1 MFFIIPVGSEE
12 GVRRLPFVTIGLIIV
27 NCIIWVI
34 SALIISTQTKALE
47 RKQEEILE
55 FLAPHQFTIIENAPE
70 LFYVRDPETVFQKI
84 ENLNLFPAE
93 SEETRRWHQLIAEW
107 QEMNNRFL
115 YRQFGFTPRYFNLFN
130 LITYMFLHAGF
141 FHLLFNMLYLWMVG
155 CNIED
160 DWSWKIF
167 LGLYLISGA
176 AAGLMHAGVFPHS
189 ATPLIGAS
197 GAIAGIMGAFM
208 IRHFKTR
215 IRFAYFVWLFIT
227 RPFYGTFPLY
237 AGIALPIWFLG
248 QFISIKLYAGL
259 ESGTAYWAHVG
270 GFMFGA
276 AVGTA
281 FKFLGIEKK
290 YIAPMVEDSF
300 ERLKMSPKMKE
311 ADRLLE
317 SGDRVRARELLRQ
330 VIREEPDNTDA
341 GQILARLCLEMD
353 QRNEAA
359 DWYNLTMERLL
370 QRSDITAAA
379 SVFEEINENNLTEAV
394 SEKNLYH
401 LGQAQEKAGRIPE
414 AAFAYENY
422 NRLFPA
428 GRVRAKVLCRLLRLY
443 QHELKDENKSRLI
456 LETLQKAFPDYPVSS
471 P

>member
-12 GVRRLPFVTIGLIIV
+12 GVRRLPFVTIGLIALNFLIWIV
-27 NCIIWVI
+27 
-34 SALIISTQTKALE
+34 STLIINTQTKELE
-47 RKQEEILE
+47 RKQQEIVE
-55 FLAPHQFTIIENAPE
+55 FLIPYQFTILENAPE
-70 LFYVRDPETVFQKI
+70 LLNLREPETIFKKI
-84 ENLNLFPAE
+84 EELNLFPAE
-93 SEETRRWHQLIAEW
+93 SEEAEHWHRLTAEW
-107 QEMNNRFL
+107 QTLRNQFL
-115 YRQFGFTPRYFNLFN
+115 YRRYGFTPRSFSFLK
-130 LITYMFLHAGF
+130 LLTYMFLHAGF

-208 IRHFKTR
+208 IRHFKTK

-276 AVGTA
+276 AVGIA

-300 ERLKMSPKMKE
+300 EQLKISPKMKE

-317 SGDRVRARELLRQ
+317 NGQRIRAGELLRQ
-330 VIREEPDNTDA
+330 VIQEEPDNTDA
-341 GQILARLCLEMD
+341 GQILARLCLEMN
-353 QRNEAA
+353 QREEAA
-359 DWYNLTMERLL
+359 GWYNLILERLL

-379 SVFEEINENNLTEAV
+379 AVFEELNEKNLTEV
-394 SEKNLYH
+394 ISEKNLYH
-401 LGQAQEKAGRIPE
+401 LGQAQEKVGRMPE
-414 AAFAYENY
+414 AAAAYETY

-428 GRVRAKVLCRLLRLY
+428 GRVRIKVLGRLLHFY
-443 QHELKDENKSRLI
+443 QHELKDETRARLI
-456 LETLQKAFPDYPVSS
+456 LETLQKTFPDYPVPSA
-471 P
+471 